1 MSENMKNALD
11 EDIIGDAY
19 ADLNKAE
26 QQPILDFDEPIEVT
40 MTDDM
45 KKQIGGVNS
54 EENKTKIGTIALY
67 IGIVLMIIAYKY
79 VF

>member
-11 EDIIGDAY
+11 EDIIGDVY

-26 QQPILDFDEPIEVT
+26 QQPVLDFDEPIEVT
-40 MTDDM
+40 MTDYM
-45 KKQIGGVNS
+45 KKQIGGANS

>member
-1 MSENMKNALD
+1 
-11 EDIIGDAY
+11 
-19 ADLNKAE
+19 
-26 QQPILDFDEPIEVT
+26 
-40 MTDDM
+40 M

-54 EENKTKIGTIALY
+54 KENKTKIGTIALY

>member
-26 QQPILDFDEPIEVT
+26 QQAI
-40 MTDDM
+40 
-45 KKQIGGVNS
+45 
-54 EENKTKIGTIALY
+54 
-67 IGIVLMIIAYKY
+67 
-79 VF
+79 